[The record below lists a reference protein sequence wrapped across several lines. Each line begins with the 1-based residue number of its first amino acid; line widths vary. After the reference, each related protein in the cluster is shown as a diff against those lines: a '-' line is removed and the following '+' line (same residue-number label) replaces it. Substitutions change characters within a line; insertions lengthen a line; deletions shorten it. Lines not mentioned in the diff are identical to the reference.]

1 MADKIY
7 NASKLILKVFKD
19 ESNDPESTLQRTFS
33 HINPSLDDKTVHAI
47 GQKLAA
53 LQSHGLVSIT
63 RTDSATL
70 NN

>member
-19 ESNDPESTLQRTFS
+19 ESNNPESTLQRTFS
-33 HINPSLDDKTVHAI
+33 NINPSLEDAAVQSI

-53 LQSHGLVSIT
+53 LQSHGLVCIT
-63 RTDSATL
+63 RIDSATL
-70 NN
+70 DN